1 MYRVVLEFNM
11 NLEKTELEAICL
23 QTDEIFAN
31 EDILCE
37 ESDDGRRVYCSS
49 EENQAFGRMW
59 AAIFE
64 LKDTP
69 CILHNLTN
77 GIWENGEKKENLMS
91 DFFTK

>member
-1 MYRVVLEFNM
+1 MYRVALEFNM

-23 QTDEIFAN
+23 QTDEMFAN

-59 AAIFE
+59 AAIFQ
-64 LKDTP
+64 LKDISDIA
-69 CILHNLTN
+69 CNLTKAV
-77 GIWENGEKKENLMS
+77 WKNGEKKENLMA
-91 DFFTK
+91 DFFDR